1 MNNYYSYMR
10 ISTSE
15 ERSLQKFSR
24 QEKSIDKYCKDN
36 NIEILLSFKDDCSG
50 KDFNRPQWQKLE
62 KLLQKGDTIILK
74 DISRFIRNTEEG
86 YKKYM
91 ELLDKGINIIFLDN
105 PTVSTDYIK
114 NMMKVAE
121 DMETVVKTTL
131 EFTVKLLITV
141 ELDRVEKERTTFI
154 KRIRD
159 GIQASDKKSGRKEGQ
174 LDKMT
179 DELKED
185 IIKFMNDRSIK
196 QVDLMRKH
204 DISRNTLKKYIKIVS
219 EEGK

>member
-1 MNNYYSYMR
+1 MR

-36 NIEILLSFKDDCSG
+36 NIEILLSFKDDCTGST
-50 KDFNRPQWQKLE
+50 FNRPQWIKLE
-62 KLLQKGDTIILK
+62 KLLQQGDTIVFK
-74 DISRFIRNTEEG
+74 EISRFTRQAEEG

-91 ELLDKGINIIFLDN
+91 ELMGKGINLIFLDN

-114 NMMKVAE
+114 QLINTSNNLDLVTKTA
-121 DMETVVKTTL
+121 MESMI
-131 EFTVKLLITV
+131 KLLLIV
-141 ELDRVEKERTTFI
+141 ELDRVQKEREI
-154 KRIRD
+154 IVKRIKQ
-159 GIQASDKKSGRKEGQ
+159 GIQASDKKSGRIKGQ

-179 DELKED
+179 DDLRAD
-185 IIKFMNDRSIK
+185 IVKFMNDRSIK

>member
-50 KDFNRPQWQKLE
+50 KDFNRHNWIKLE

-74 DISRFIRNTEEG
+74 DISRFIRNTELG

-154 KRIRD
+154 KRIKD

-179 DELKED
+179 DELKAD
-185 IIKFMNDRSIK
+185 IIKFLNDRSIK
-196 QVDLMRKH
+196 QIDLMRKH
-204 DISRNTLKKYIKIVS
+204 NISRNTLKKYIKIIK
-219 EEGK
+219 EGK

>member
-1 MNNYYSYMR
+1 MGNYYSYMR

-24 QEKSIDKYCKDN
+24 QEKSIHKYCSDN
-36 NIEILLSFKDDCSG
+36 EIEILLSFKDDCSG
-50 KDFNRPQWQKLE
+50 KDFTRPNWIKLE
-62 KLLQKGDTIILK
+62 KLLQQGDTIIFK
-74 DISRFIRNTEEG
+74 DISRFIRNTELG

-91 ELLDKGINIIFLDN
+91 ELLDKGINIVFLDN
-105 PTVSTDYIK
+105 PTVSTSYIK
-114 NMMKVAE
+114 NMILVAE

-154 KRIRD
+154 KRIKD
-159 GIQASDKKSGRKEGQ
+159 GIQASDKKSGRIEGQ

-179 DELKED
+179 DDLKED
-185 IIKFMNDRSIK
+185 IKEFLGDRTIK
-196 QVDLMRKH
+196 QVDLMKKH
-204 DISRNTLKKYIKIVS
+204 NISRNTLKKYIKIVS